1 MNDLMTRRGQRA
13 LESAPARAADQPA
26 SPAFLPP
33 PAAVEAPSS
42 GPLLVSSSMPIARL
56 HTLIDSCGDE
66 RVSDMHIHPNKPV
79 RRLRSG
85 KLVKDEGPEGIFT
98 DEDIAAW
105 LVEATEGR
113 PNPLEPRG
121 HASVAMAT
129 GRYRVRGT
137 FRKSLAG
144 TTVTFRLIPTVI
156 PDANDVGVP
165 QIIQDLVHRDS
176 GLIIMEGP
184 TGSGKTTAIA
194 GLIKKVNTE
203 YDKHIY
209 MVEDPTEFV
218 HEEIGATSIVQRQ
231 IGSHA
236 SDYPTAIE
244 DALRSK
250 PNVIVIGELLNAA
263 TAKAALHAATTGHL
277 VITTAHAGSITEAL
291 DSFIGQFTADEQPQ
305 VRSRLSQS
313 LLAIMVQ
320 KLVPAVDGGLQAA
333 REVLVNNLN
342 FTELIRDEKAHMIRG
357 QIDGDKVAGK
367 QRSFTLESSL
377 LTLVAEEKI
386 TCDVAMA
393 AAKAPQELEKDLKR
407 AGLYKELGQAA

>member
-1 MNDLMTRRGQRA
+1 MNDLLTRRGQREFEA
-13 LESAPARAADQPA
+13 NAAAVAAPTVATLPSTTPAPALVR
-26 SPAFLPP
+26 
-33 PAAVEAPSS
+33 SS
-42 GPLLVSSSMPIARL
+42 VPLARL
-56 HTLIDSCGDE
+56 RALIDSCGDM
-66 RVSDMHIHPNKPV
+66 RVSDMHIHPGKPV

-85 KLVKDEGPEGIFT
+85 KLVMDEGPEGIFSA
-98 DEDIAAW
+98 DDIAEW
-105 LVEATEGR
+105 LMDATEGQDS
-113 PNPLEPRG
+113 PLEPRG

-129 GRYRVRGT
+129 DRYRVRGT

-144 TTVTFRLIPTVI
+144 VTVTFRLIPSVVPTA
-156 PDANDVGVP
+156 DEVGVP
-165 QIIQDLVHRDS
+165 QVIQDLMHKDS

-194 GLIKKVNTE
+194 GLVKKVNKE

-218 HEEIGATSIVQRQ
+218 HEEIGASSIIQRQ
-231 IGSHA
+231 IGAHA
-236 SDYPTAIE
+236 LDYPTAIE

-250 PNVIVIGELLNAA
+250 PNIIVIGELLNAA

-291 DSFIGQFTADEQPQ
+291 ESFIGQFTADEQPQ

-320 KLVPAVDGGLQAA
+320 KLIPAVDGRLQAA

-342 FTELIRDEKAHMIRG
+342 FSELIRKDSAHLIRA
-357 QIDGDKVAGK
+357 QIDGDKVSGER
-367 QRSFTLESSL
+367 RSFTMEHSL
-377 LTLVAEEKI
+377 FKLVAEGKVRQ
-386 TCDVAMA
+386 DKALA
-393 AAKAPQELEKDLKR
+393 AAKMPDDLIAELKR
-407 AGLYKELGQAA
+407 AKLYTETGRAV

>member
-1 MNDLMTRRGQRA
+1 MNDLMTRRAQR
-13 LESAPARAADQPA
+13 ESEQAAASPEQAPAPQQGPA
-26 SPAFLPP
+26 PAF
-33 PAAVEAPSS
+33 SS
-42 GPLLVSSSMPIARL
+42 VPMARL
-56 HTLIDSCGDE
+56 HALIDSCGDM

-85 KLVKDEGPEGIFT
+85 KLVMDEGPEGIFSE
-98 DEDIAAW
+98 EDIAVW
-105 LVEATEGR
+105 LLEATDGE
-113 PNPLEPRG
+113 PAPLEALG

-129 GRYRVRGT
+129 DRYRVRGT
-137 FRKSLAG
+137 FRKSHAG
-144 TTVTFRLIPTVI
+144 VTVTFRLIPTVI
-156 PDANDVGVP
+156 PNADDVGVP
-165 QIIQDLVHRDS
+165 QVIQDLIHKDS

-194 GLIKKVNTE
+194 GLIKKANTE

-218 HEEIGATSIVQRQ
+218 HAEIGATSIVQRQ
-231 IGSHA
+231 IGAHA
-236 SDYPTAIE
+236 RDYPAAIE

-250 PNVIVIGELLNAA
+250 PNIIVIGELLNAA

-320 KLVPAVDGGLQAA
+320 KLVPAVDGRLQAA
-333 REVLVNNLN
+333 REVLINNLN
-342 FTELIRDEKAHMIRG
+342 FSELIRDEKAHLIRS
-357 QIDGDKVAGK
+357 QIAGDPN
-367 QRSFTLESSL
+367 SFTLESSL
-377 LTLVAEEKI
+377 LNLVKEGKI
-386 TCDVAMA
+386 TSVVAMA
-393 AAKAPQELEKDLKR
+393 AAKAPEDMKNELKR
-407 AGLYKELGQAA
+407 AGLYEMGAAQ

>member
-1 MNDLMTRRGQRA
+1 MNDLLTRREQRA
-13 LESAPARAADQPA
+13 FENTSA
-26 SPAFLPP
+26 
-33 PAAVEAPSS
+33 
-42 GPLLVSSSMPIARL
+42 GPLLIDSNVPMTRL
-56 HTLIDSCGDE
+56 HRLIDSCGDE
-66 RVSDMHIHPNKPV
+66 RVSDMHIHPGKPV

-85 KLVKDEGPEGIFT
+85 RLVMDEGAEGVFS
-98 DEDIAAW
+98 EGEIAVW
-105 LVEATEGR
+105 LAEATLGA
-113 PNPLEPRG
+113 PDPLAARG

-129 GRYRVRGT
+129 DRYRVRGT

-144 TTVTFRLIPTVI
+144 VTVTFRLIPTVI
-156 PDANDVGVP
+156 PNADDVGVP
-165 QIIQDLVHRDS
+165 QAIQDLIHKDS

-194 GLIKKVNTE
+194 GLLKKVNTE

-231 IGSHA
+231 IGTHA
-236 SDYPTAIE
+236 LDYPTAIE

-277 VITTAHAGSITEAL
+277 VVTTAHAGSITEAL

-305 VRSRLSQS
+305 IRSRLSQS

-320 KLVPAVDGGLQAA
+320 KLVPATDGRLQAA
-333 REVLVNNLN
+333 REVLVNNQN
-342 FTELIRDEKAHMIRG
+342 FSELIRNGQAHMIRA
-357 QIDGDKVAGK
+357 QIDGDRK
-367 QRSFTLESSL
+367 SFTLESTL
-377 LTLVAEEKI
+377 LQLVKDEKI
-386 TCDVAMA
+386 TAQTAMD
-393 AAKAPQELEKDLKR
+393 AAKEQNVMENELKR
-407 AGLYKELGQAA
+407 AGLYGKLELAA

>member
-1 MNDLMTRRGQRA
+1 MNDLLTRRGQREFEA
-13 LESAPARAADQPA
+13 HAAAAEAPYGV
-26 SPAFLPP
+26 SPALIR
-33 PAAVEAPSS
+33 SS
-42 GPLLVSSSMPIARL
+42 VPLARL
-56 HTLIDSCGDE
+56 HALIDSCGDM
-66 RVSDMHIHPNKPV
+66 RVSDMHIHPDKPV

-85 KLVKDEGPEGIFT
+85 KLVMDQGPEGIFT
-98 DEDIAAW
+98 AEDIAVW
-105 LVEATEGR
+105 LADATDGQDA
-113 PNPLEPRG
+113 PLEPRG

-129 GRYRVRGT
+129 DKYRVRGT

-144 TTVTFRLIPTVI
+144 VTVTFRLIPSVVPTA
-156 PDANDVGVP
+156 DAVGVP
-165 QIIQDLVHRDS
+165 SVIQDLMHKDS

-194 GLIKKVNTE
+194 GLVRKVNTE

-218 HEEIGATSIVQRQ
+218 HEEIGATSIIQRQ
-231 IGSHA
+231 IGTHA
-236 SDYPTAIE
+236 LDYPTAIE

-250 PNVIVIGELLNAA
+250 PNIIVIGELLNPA

-291 DSFIGQFTADEQPQ
+291 ESFVGQFTADEQPQ
-305 VRSRLSQS
+305 VRSRLAQS

-320 KLVPAVDGGLQAA
+320 KLVPAVDGRLQAA
-333 REVLVNNLN
+333 REVMINSLN
-342 FTELIRDEKAHMIRG
+342 FSELIRTGDGHMIRS

-377 LTLVAEEKI
+377 LELVKEGKI
-386 TCDVAMA
+386 TPDTAMA
-393 AAKAPQELEKDLKR
+393 SAKNTDDMKNQLKR
-407 AGLYKELGQAA
+407 AGLAEGLGLAA

>member
-1 MNDLMTRRGQRA
+1 MNDLMTRREQRA
-13 LESAPARAADQPA
+13 FETAAAAPGPALAAAPA
-26 SPAFLPP
+26 FVPP
-33 PAAVEAPSS
+33 PEFAAPA
-42 GPLLVSSSMPIARL
+42 GPLLVSSSVPLARL
-56 HTLIDSCGDE
+56 HALIDSCGDM
-66 RVSDMHIHPNKPV
+66 RVSDMHIHPGKPV

-85 KLVKDEGPEGIFT
+85 KLVMDEGAEGIFSP
-98 DEDIAAW
+98 EDIDAW
-105 LVEATEGR
+105 LIDATEGR
-113 PNPLEPRG
+113 PTPLEPRG

-129 GRYRVRGT
+129 DRYRVRGT

-144 TTVTFRLIPTVI
+144 ITVTFRLIPTVI
-156 PDANDVGVP
+156 PNANDVGVP
-165 QIIQDLVHRDS
+165 QIIQDLMHKDS

-194 GLIKKVNTE
+194 GLVKKVNAE

-231 IGSHA
+231 IGTHA
-236 SDYPTAIE
+236 LDYPTAIE

-320 KLVPAVDGGLQAA
+320 KLVPAVDGRLQAA
-333 REVLVNNLN
+333 REVLINNLN
-342 FTELIRDEKAHMIRG
+342 FSELIRDEKAHMIRG
-357 QIDGDKVAGK
+357 QIDGDKLGGK
-367 QRSFTLESSL
+367 RRSFTLEHSL
-377 LTLVAEEKI
+377 LTLVQEGKI
-386 TCDVAMA
+386 TCAVAMA
-393 AAKAPQELEKDLKR
+393 AAKAPDDLEKELKR
-407 AGLYKELGQAA
+407 AGIYEELELAA

>member
-1 MNDLMTRRGQRA
+1 MNDLLTRRGQREQ
-13 LESAPARAADQPA
+13 ESAAAGSALTASVLQAVQTGPALVR
-26 SPAFLPP
+26 
-33 PAAVEAPSS
+33 SS
-42 GPLLVSSSMPIARL
+42 VPLARL
-56 HTLIDSCGDE
+56 HTLINSCGDM
-66 RVSDMHIHPNKPV
+66 RVSDMHIHPDKPV

-85 KLVKDEGPEGIFT
+85 KLVMDQGPEGIFSADDIGVWLADAT
-98 DEDIAAW
+98 D
-105 LVEATEGR
+105 GH
-113 PNPLEPRG
+113 PSPLEPRG
-121 HASVAMAT
+121 HASVAMET
-129 GRYRVRGT
+129 DKYRVRGT

-144 TTVTFRLIPTVI
+144 ITVTFRLIPTVV
-156 PDANDVGVP
+156 PTAEQVGVP
-165 QIIQDLVHRDS
+165 QIIQDLMHRDS

-194 GLIKKVNTE
+194 GLVKKVNTE

-231 IGSHA
+231 IGTHA
-236 SDYPTAIE
+236 LDYPTAIE

-250 PNVIVIGELLNAA
+250 PNIIVIGELLNAA

-291 DSFIGQFTADEQPQ
+291 ESFIGQFTADEQSQ

-320 KLVPAVDGGLQAA
+320 KLVPAVDGRLQAA

-342 FTELIRDEKAHMIRG
+342 FSELIRKDSAHLIRA
-357 QIDGDKVAGK
+357 QIDGDKEDGK

-377 LTLVAEEKI
+377 LQLVREGKI
-386 TCDVAMA
+386 TVQTAMT
-393 AAKAPQELEKDLKR
+393 AAKAPDDMKNALKR

>member
-1 MNDLMTRRGQRA
+1 MNDLMTRREQREFDA
-13 LESAPARAADQPA
+13 NTAAEAPPAPALAYAAA
-26 SPAFLPP
+26 
-33 PAAVEAPSS
+33 
-42 GPLLVSSSMPIARL
+42 GPLLVTSSVPLARL
-56 HTLIDSCGDE
+56 HALIDSCGDM
-66 RVSDMHIHPNKPV
+66 RVSDMHIHPGKPV

-85 KLVKDEGPEGIFT
+85 KLVMDEGPEGIFT
-98 DEDIAAW
+98 AEDVAVW
-105 LVEATEGR
+105 LTDATSGMES
-113 PNPLEPRG
+113 PLEPRG

-144 TTVTFRLIPTVI
+144 ITVTFRLIPTVI
-156 PDANDVGVP
+156 PNADDVGVP
-165 QIIQDLVHRDS
+165 QIIQDLIHKDS

-194 GLIKKVNTE
+194 GLIKKINTE

-218 HEEIGATSIVQRQ
+218 HDEIGATSIVQRQ
-231 IGSHA
+231 IGAHA
-236 SDYPTAIE
+236 LDYPTAIE

-320 KLVPAVDGGLQAA
+320 KLVPDVHGKLQAA
-333 REVLVNNLN
+333 REVLVNNIN
-342 FTELIRDEKAHMIRG
+342 FSELIRDEKAHMIRA
-357 QIDGDKVAGK
+357 QLSGDKK
-367 QRSFTLESSL
+367 SFTLESTL
-377 LTLVAEEKI
+377 LELVKEGKI
-386 TCDVAMA
+386 TCDTAMA
-393 AAKAPQELEKDLKR
+393 AAKAPDDLKTELKR
-407 AGLYKELGQAA
+407 AGIYQELGLAA